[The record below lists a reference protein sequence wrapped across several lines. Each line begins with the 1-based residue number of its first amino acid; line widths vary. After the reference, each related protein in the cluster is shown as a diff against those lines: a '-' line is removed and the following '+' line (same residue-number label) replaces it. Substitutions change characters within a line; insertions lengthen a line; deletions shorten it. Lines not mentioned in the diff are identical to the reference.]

1 MLRTRAVH
9 QSPER
14 QCTGTITARGITR
27 HVGRH
32 NHFNRVL
39 KHVGRDVIR
48 LFALQELDAVLDAA
62 LRVQAPCTPEVPV
75 RVAILG
81 FFAIISVLWISH
93 VG

>member
-14 QCTGTITARGITR
+14 QCTGTITARGVTR

-32 NHFNRVL
+32 NYFNRVL
-39 KHVGRDVIR
+39 QHVGGDVIW

-62 LRVQAPCTPEVPV
+62 LRVQPTCTPEVPV
-75 RVAILG
+75 RVAILR
-81 FFAIISVLWISH
+81 FFAIISVLWTSH
-93 VG
+93 VD